1 MHLLIAQKAP
11 NFEWDQKK
19 NTALQQVQIS
29 KQASLPLGPYDPT
42 DSMVLKIYIYYLVGK
57 DNV

>member
-11 NFEWDQKK
+11 NFEWGQKK

-29 KQASLPLGPYDPT
+29 KQAFLPLGPYDPT
-42 DSMVLKIYIYYLVGK
+42 DSMVLRINILSSGK
-57 DNV
+57 R